1 MSCYCLCKLKLN
13 RVTPSAPPSPPP
25 SASAILS
32 MIQQQEQHVDW
43 EAPAA
48 LASVLCNDSN
58 KRCIDCASPHQVEWA
73 SLGFG
78 TLLCLKCAGF
88 HRSLGVHITAVKS
101 TTLDRW
107 TDREVQCLVYGG
119 NERYQSYYSLISIRA
134 TSVEDMHPTLPPLRG
149 MEKYTVAQLL
159 FYRYSKCLVR
169 LAMIRCCDW

>member
-13 RVTPSAPPSPPP
+13 RVTPSAPHSPPP
-25 SASAILS
+25 SVSSILS
-32 MIQQQEQHVDW
+32 MIQQQHVDW

-48 LASVLCNDSN
+48 LASVLCTDSN
-58 KRCIDCASPHQVEWA
+58 QRGIDCASPHQVEWA

-134 TSVEDMHPTLPPLRG
+134 TSLEDMHPTLPPLRG

-169 LAMIRCCDW
+169 LAMIICCD

>member
-1 MSCYCLCKLKLN
+1 MSCYYLGKLN
-13 RVTPSAPPSPPP
+13 RVTPSAPPPP
-25 SASAILS
+25 SSSAIQS
-32 MIQQQEQHVDW
+32 MIQQQQHVDW

-48 LASVLCNDSN
+48 LTSVLINDSN

-78 TLLCLKCAGF
+78 TLVCLKCAGF

-119 NERYQSYYSLISIRA
+119 NERFQLYYASISIRG
-134 TSVEDMHPTLPPLRG
+134 TSTAEGILPTLPPLIG
-149 MEKYTVAQLL
+149 VEKYTVAQLL
-159 FYRYSKCLVR
+159 FYR
-169 LAMIRCCDW
+169 